1 MKERHV
7 YVVMFNRV
15 FEAST
20 YEHCNYKGKT
30 LIKVTTLTPVYTA
43 YWDILGSDMHSWMR
57 DQFAF
62 LRRQFF
68 WFDEQHVFTTLGAA
82 KRYYHDNYP

>member
-1 MKERHV
+1 MERAHI

-15 FEAST
+15 FEASH
-20 YEHCNYKGKT
+20 YEYCSYKGKT
-30 LIKVTTLTPVYTA
+30 LIKVTALNPVYTA
-43 YWDILGSDMHSWMR
+43 YWDILGSDMHRGMR

-68 WFDEQHVFTTLGAA
+68 WFDEHHVFTTLGAA
-82 KRYYHDNYP
+82 KQYYHDNYP